1 MWFKR
6 KPKIDPT
13 ILHYHFSDDIE
24 LIQKEIKSA
33 NLGLGYVDISVE
45 QWRKSRLIS
54 NAEFKKIIN
63 DYFKVEIAKI
73 GFIGNDY
80 KYIKE
85 YKDFTA
91 VINFFPWRYD
101 GGMQVDLLVKIN
113 SIKYPPYYRSFRS
126 SKSLKSCEFSK
137 RLAPIN
143 STVWVWAFED
153 TEIKNKAILD
163 DIIRLIHGK
172 GLAYFA
178 LFENLDSI
186 VKDINISTFENF
198 KIKQEQDPITGF
210 PSTNKDYNEWL
221 MPFNYFIFEYSRL
234 HNNISKAIE
243 HARYGMTLS
252 GARDTI
258 YHLHYNE
265 VYEKFIAEHSGK

>member
-6 KPKIDPT
+6 KPKIDPS
-13 ILHYHFSDDIE
+13 IIHYHFSDDVE

-63 DYFKVEIAKI
+63 DYFKVEITKI

-101 GGMQVDLLVKIN
+101 GGTQVDLLVKIN
-113 SIKYPPYYRSFRS
+113 SIKYPPYYRSFKS
-126 SKSLKSCEFSK
+126 TKSLKSCEFSK

-143 STVWVWAFED
+143 SRVWVWPFEN
-153 TEIKNKAILD
+153 TELKNKAILD
-163 DIIRLIHGK
+163 DIIRLIHEK

-178 LFENLDSI
+178 LFENIDNI
-186 VKDINISTFENF
+186 VQEINITTFENY
-198 KIKQEQDPITGF
+198 KIKQVQSSITGF
-210 PSTNKDYNEWL
+210 PSTNREYIEWL
-221 MPFNYFIFEYSRL
+221 MPSNYFIFEYARL
-234 HNNISKAIE
+234 HNDISKALE
-243 HARYGMTLS
+243 HARYGLTLI
-252 GARDTI
+252 ATEDTI
-258 YHLHYNE
+258 TEKHYYE
-265 VYEKFIAEHSGK
+265 VYEKFIAEHS